1 MKDRTMKKEYDFSKG
16 ERGKFFNKD
25 IKINLPIYLEDEILE
40 FVDKIAKRK
49 NLDIS
54 TIVNQLLRNDISLS
68 KVIQ

>member
-1 MKDRTMKKEYDFSKG
+1 MKKEYDFSKG

-40 FVDKIAKRK
+40 FVDRIAKRK